1 MEAGSNVAVIDI
13 GTNSIKLLIAR
24 RLPNGSFEPLIEKS
38 EVTRLGEGL
47 ANHRLS
53 ETAMLR
59 TLQRLKHFRETCRQY
74 GVNRVTAVG
83 TAALREASNRVVFA
97 RMAAEE
103 AAIVLDVISGEEE
116 ARLSY
121 LAVFTDPKWREA
133 GKLAVVDV
141 GGGSTEMI
149 APKEDG
155 SDLLRISLPLGAV
168 RLSEQYLRSDPLPI
182 SQLDAATREVD
193 RDLSRI
199 SLPQD
204 IQCIVGVGG
213 TIVNLAAVKL
223 GMQDHEPAILHGQ
236 TLRLLELETMI
247 ERFAQMTI
255 AERKRVQGLEPERAD
270 TIVGGTIV
278 LAQVVSHLQM
288 DEIEVSTRGLR
299 WGVLY
304 ERYGRAPETA
314 QGDAL

>member
-1 MEAGSNVAVIDI
+1 MEAAPNVAVIDI

-24 RLPNGSFEPLIEKS
+24 RLPDGGFEPLIEKS

-47 ANHRLS
+47 ANRRLS

-59 TLQRLKHFRETCRQY
+59 TLQRLKYYRETCRQY
-74 GVNRVTAVG
+74 GVNQVTAVG
-83 TAALREASNRVVFA
+83 TAALREASNRSVFA

-121 LAVFTDPKWREA
+121 LAVLSDPKWREA

-141 GGGSTEMI
+141 GGGSTEII
-149 APKEDG
+149 APQEDDSG
-155 SDLLRISLPLGAV
+155 LLRISLPLGAV

-182 SQLDAATREVD
+182 GQLDSATREVN
-193 RDLSRI
+193 RSLSRI
-199 SLPQD
+199 SLPHD
-204 IQCIVGVGG
+204 IQCVVGVGG

-223 GMQDHEPAILHGQ
+223 GVQDHQPAVLNGQ
-236 TLRLLELETMI
+236 TLRLLELEAMI

-255 AERKRVQGLEPERAD
+255 AERKGVQGLEPERAD

-278 LAQVVSHLQM
+278 LAQLVSYLQR

-299 WGVLY
+299 WGALY
-304 ERYGRAPETA
+304 DRYGRAPETA